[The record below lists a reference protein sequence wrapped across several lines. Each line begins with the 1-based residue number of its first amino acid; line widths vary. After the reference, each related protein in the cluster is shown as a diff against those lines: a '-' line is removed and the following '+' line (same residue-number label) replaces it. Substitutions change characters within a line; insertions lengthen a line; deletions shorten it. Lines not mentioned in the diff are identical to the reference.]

1 VTPAGWGALL
11 GATAGVGLVLVLT
24 RVLALRRADLTVR
37 VLPFV
42 RDLPSVGGRVP
53 EATVGGPF
61 RAVFGPLLESAAGA
75 VERVLGGSASVRRRI
90 ERARLPMTVHDFR
103 VEQVLWGLAGLTACA
118 VPAVAVSLK
127 APDRTVPL
135 LVLCGVA
142 FATGV
147 LLREN
152 RLTAQVTAYER
163 AVLAEY
169 PALAELLAL
178 AVGAGE
184 GPVAALDRVA
194 SRSHGAMSAELRAV
208 LAEVRTGTGLSVAL
222 DRLAART
229 GLPAVA
235 RFAEAMAVAVDR
247 GTPLT
252 GVLHAQAADAREA
265 GRRALIESGARREV
279 LMMVP
284 VVFLILPV
292 TVLFAFWP
300 GVVGLHLVTP

>member
-1 VTPAGWGALL
+1 MRPEVWGGLL
-11 GATAGVGLVLVLT
+11 GATGGVGIVLVLS
-24 RVLALRRADLTVR
+24 RALTYRRADLSVR

-42 RDLPSVGGRVP
+42 RDLPSTGRREP
-53 EATVGGPF
+53 DPAGGGPF
-61 RAVFGPLLESAAGA
+61 RAVFGPLLESAAGG

-90 ERARLPMTVHDFR
+90 ERARLPSTVHDFR
-103 VEQVLWGLAGLTACA
+103 VEQVLWGLAAMAAFA
-118 VPAVAVSLK
+118 VPAVAVSLR
-127 APDRTVPL
+127 APERTLPL
-135 LVLCGVA
+135 LVLCAVA
-142 FATGV
+142 FVAGV

-152 RLTAQVTAYER
+152 RLTAQVAAHER
-163 AVLAEY
+163 AVMAEF
-169 PALAELLAL
+169 PTLAELLAL

-184 GPVAALDRVA
+184 GPVAAIDRVA
-194 SRSHGAMSAELRAV
+194 SRSHGAMSTELRAV
-208 LAEVRTGTGLSVAL
+208 LAEVRTGSGLAPAL

>member
-1 VTPAGWGALL
+1 MTRAVWGALL
-11 GATAGVGLVLVLT
+11 GGLGGVGMVLVLT
-24 RVLALRRADLTVR
+24 RALALRRADLAVR

-42 RDLPSVGGRVP
+42 RDLPSLGHPLP
-53 EATVGGPF
+53 EPSGVGPF
-61 RAVFGPLLESAAGA
+61 RAVFGPVLESAAGV
-75 VERVLGGSASVRRRI
+75 VERVLGGSTSVRRRI
-90 ERARLPMTVHDFR
+90 ERARLPLTVHDFR
-103 VEQVLWGLAGLTACA
+103 VEQVLWGLAGLAAFA
-118 VPAVAVSLK
+118 VPAVAVSLRS
-127 APDRTVPL
+127 PERTLPL
-135 LVLCGVA
+135 LVLCLVA
-142 FATGV
+142 FAAGV

-152 RLTAQVTAYER
+152 RLTAQVTSYER
-163 AVLAEY
+163 AVMAEF

-184 GPVAALDRVA
+184 GPVAAIDRVA

-208 LAEVRTGTGLSVAL
+208 LAEVRTGSGLAPAL

>member
-1 VTPAGWGALL
+1 MTGALVGGL
-11 GATAGVGLVLVLT
+11 GGVGLVLALS
-24 RVLALRRADLTVR
+24 RVVTVRRADVAVR
-37 VLPFV
+37 VLPYV
-42 RDLPSVGGRVP
+42 RDLPSAARRPVGRP
-53 EATVGGPF
+53 QGPF
-61 RAVFGPLLESAAGA
+61 RAVFGPLLTSAADA
-75 VERVLGGSASVRRRI
+75 VEHVLGGSASVRRRL

-103 VEQVLWGLAGLTACA
+103 VEQVMWGLVALAATA
-118 VPAVAVSLK
+118 VPAVVVSLRS
-127 APDRTVPL
+127 PGRTVPL

-142 FATGV
+142 FAFGV

-152 RLTAQVTAYER
+152 RLTAQVTARER
-163 AVLAEY
+163 AVMAEF
-169 PALAELLAL
+169 PTLAELLAL

-194 SRSHGAMSAELRAV
+194 ERSHGEMAAELRAV
-208 LAEVRTGTGLSVAL
+208 LAEVRTGTPLATAL
-222 DRLAART
+222 DGLAART

-247 GTPLT
+247 GTPLAA
-252 GVLHAQAADAREA
+252 VLHAQAADAREA

>member
-1 VTPAGWGALL
+1 V
-11 GATAGVGLVLVLT
+11 VLVLT
-24 RVLALRRADLTVR
+24 RALAFRRADLSVR

-42 RDLPSVGGRVP
+42 RDLPSVGRRLTEPAG
-53 EATVGGPF
+53 EGPL
-61 RAVFGPLLESAAGA
+61 RAVFGPLVESAAAA
-75 VERVLGGSASVRRRI
+75 VERVLGGSTSVQRRI
-90 ERARLPMTVHDFR
+90 ERARLAMTVHDFR
-103 VEQVLWGLAGLTACA
+103 VEQVLWGLAGLAA
-118 VPAVAVSLK
+118 FGVPAVAISLR
-127 APDRTVPL
+127 APDRTLPL

-142 FATGV
+142 FASGV

-152 RLTAQVTAYER
+152 RLTAQVISYER
-163 AVLAEY
+163 GVMAEF
-169 PALAELLAL
+169 PTLVELLAL

-184 GPVAALDRVA
+184 GPVAAVDRVV

-208 LAEVRTGTGLSVAL
+208 LADVRTGTGLAVAL

-252 GVLHAQAADAREA
+252 GVLHAQAVDAREA